1 MRGRSGDDEGRQR
14 TARRLAPGEV
24 ELAALDYLRRFSV
37 PAARLRR
44 HLRDKATRSAAAH
57 GDALEDLFDEIDRVI
72 PNLIAR
78 RLLDDDSH
86 AEARVAALRD
96 RGVAPGLIRQ
106 RIIAEGVSAERVE
119 AAIDRHLG
127 DLRLTKASAALQSVV
142 TAARRRRLGPFR
154 APDERAERR
163 DKDLASLV
171 RAGHPYALA
180 KHVIDAVDGHA
191 LLVSSG
197 LSP

>member
-1 MRGRSGDDEGRQR
+1 MAADEGRR
-14 TARRLAPGEV
+14 RIVRRLAPGDV

-44 HLRDKATRSAAAH
+44 HLRDKAGRSAAAH
-57 GDALEDLFDEIDRVI
+57 GDSLDELHDEIDRVI
-72 PNLIAR
+72 PNLVAR

-96 RGVAPGLIRQ
+96 RGVAPALIRQ
-106 RIIAEGVSAERVE
+106 RIIGEGVSAERVD

-127 DLRLTKASAALQSVV
+127 DLRLTKASAALQSTV
-142 TAARRRRLGPFR
+142 TAAKRRRLGPFR
-154 APDERAERR
+154 EPDTRAERR

-171 RAGHPYALA
+171 RAGHSYAVA
-180 KHVIDAVDGHA
+180 KQVIDAPDGHE
-191 LLVSSG
+191 LLVTAG
-197 LSP
+197 LLQ